1 MELFC
6 FCVPSYCP
14 HRIISLSLLVNRSF
28 LIEEKCRFLS
38 NFSQHTAEV
47 ELPGEFL
54 LPKVRSVISMLK
66 RTTRKPFQWWI
77 LDFIYIYVNV
87 QEHKHTLKK
96 KEEDFSVFKKNAKC
110 LIHLKSS
117 KSTIFCHWKL
127 FMVKEYFLSALAWN
141 TRGLDCCCHFKTI
154 FYSFKGRAFYV
165 LYNLYRSGKKNQ
177 ILKLKYEIPMY
188 TSQCETFSGG

>member
-54 LPKVRSVISMLK
+54 LPKVRYFNVKKDKTETISMVDIRFYLYLCK
-66 RTTRKPFQWWI
+66 CSGAQTHF
-77 LDFIYIYVNV
+77 
-87 QEHKHTLKK
+87 KK
-96 KEEDFSVFKKNAKC
+96 KKEDFSVFKKNAKC

-141 TRGLDCCCHFKTI
+141 TTKRAGLLLPF
-154 FYSFKGRAFYV
+154 
-165 LYNLYRSGKKNQ
+165 
-177 ILKLKYEIPMY
+177 
-188 TSQCETFSGG
+188 

>member
-1 MELFC
+1 MIITPQIPVDSENLHYFVDYEDQRICISLHTMNLELFC
-6 FCVPSYCP
+6 FCMPSFCP

-87 QEHKHTLKK
+87 QEYKHTLKK
-96 KEEDFSVFKKNAKC
+96 KKEDFSVFKKNDKC
-110 LIHLKSS
+110 FIHLKSS
-117 KSTIFCHWKL
+117 KSTIFCH
-127 FMVKEYFLSALAWN
+127 
-141 TRGLDCCCHFKTI
+141 
-154 FYSFKGRAFYV
+154 
-165 LYNLYRSGKKNQ
+165 
-177 ILKLKYEIPMY
+177 
-188 TSQCETFSGG
+188 

>member
-1 MELFC
+1 MNLELFC
-6 FCVPSYCP
+6 FCVPSFCP

-54 LPKVRSVISMLK
+54 LPKVRYFNVKKDKTETISMVDIRFYLYLCK
-66 RTTRKPFQWWI
+66 CSGAQTHF
-77 LDFIYIYVNV
+77 
-87 QEHKHTLKK
+87 KK
-96 KEEDFSVFKKNAKC
+96 KKEDFSVFKKNAKC
-110 LIHLKSS
+110 LIRLKSS

-165 LYNLYRSGKKNQ
+165 LYNLYRSGEKK
-177 ILKLKYEIPMY
+177 IKY
-188 TSQCETFSGG
+188 